1 MWFETVFDV
10 QVKQNLRNFYI
21 KCVKTHPHN
30 EYFVKKLGDVEDS
43 NSVVSS
49 VWREVVSIVK
59 DKGKVVNIVLVKEV
73 LRIGILKFVRVLD
86 PGRPGDLPCIGL
98 GFLNKLHNLL
108 GFLVTLPGVRHN
120 PLAWR

>member
-1 MWFETVFDV
+1 MDTLSKF
-10 QVKQNLRNFYI
+10 
-21 KCVKTHPHN
+21 
-30 EYFVKKLGDVEDS
+30 GAAEDS

-59 DKGKVVNIVLVKEV
+59 DKGKVNIGLVEEV

-86 PGRPGDLPCIGL
+86 PERPGDLPCIGL

-108 GFLVTLPGVRHN
+108 GFLVTLPGVKHN
-120 PLAWR
+120 PLVWR